1 MSAEAAPRTAARKRK
16 VRWALIGL
24 AVLLV
29 AVAAVAVPAIA
40 GRGDAAASPYETAS
54 ASVETIE
61 VVASGV
67 NPATVTV
74 EEIMAPDL
82 VVANERDDLL
92 DTLTRMRAK
101 GIRRLPVVNGGGT
114 LVGIL
119 SLDDVLGVL
128 AEQVD
133 GMVKAIAQEQAREAR
148 TRK

>member
-1 MSAEAAPRTAARKRK
+1 MSVGELCNRTVIVTARTTRLDEAARLMREHHVGSVVVVDETAAGNK
-16 VRWALIGL
+16 
-24 AVLLV
+24 
-29 AVAAVAVPAIA
+29 AAGIVTDRDIV
-40 GRGDAAASPYETAS
+40 
-54 ASVETIE
+54 IE

>member
-1 MSAEAAPRTAARKRK
+1 MSVGELCNRTVIVTARTTRLDEAARLMREHHVGSVVVVDETAAGNK
-16 VRWALIGL
+16 
-24 AVLLV
+24 
-29 AVAAVAVPAIA
+29 AAGIVTDRDIV
-40 GRGDAAASPYETAS
+40 
-54 ASVETIE
+54 IE

-74 EEIMAPDL
+74 EEIMVPDL